1 MKLALIGK
9 NISHSLSPEVY
20 KKFLG
25 DKLTHYNLLDYP
37 QADDIPKA
45 VDLLSNWDGISITS
59 PYKKHFLSESSL
71 VNCPLSIP
79 GINCLRMRNGI
90 VEATNTDFLALKI
103 LLTEH
108 ENEFFKKKI
117 VILGD
122 GVMSKITEII
132 LQKLGFVYEIYS
144 RKLTSNFSDLVF
156 QNCFII
162 NACSREFEFTSKV
175 LENVIFWDF
184 NYNLITHQKTLPFI
198 CEKYINGYFL
208 LETQAKCAIEFW
220 NEPNH
225 L

>member
-20 KKFLG
+20 KKLLG
-25 DKLTHYNLLDYP
+25 DKLTHYDLLDYQEVVEIP
-37 QADDIPKA
+37 QAA
-45 VDLLSNWDGISITS
+45 DLLSKWDGISITS
-59 PYKKHFLSESSL
+59 PYKKHFLSQSSL
-71 VNCPLSIP
+71 VGCPLSIA
-79 GINCLRMRNGI
+79 GINCLRMRNGL
-90 VEATNTDFLALKI
+90 VEATNTDYLALKI
-103 LLTEH
+103 LLKEY
-108 ENEFFKKKI
+108 ENEFNKKKI
-117 VILGD
+117 IILGD

-132 LQKLGFVYEIYS
+132 LQKLGLVYEIYS

-162 NACSREFEFTSKV
+162 NACSREFEFNSKV

-184 NYNLITHQKTLPFI
+184 NYNLIAHQTTLPFI
-198 CEKYINGYFL
+198 CEKYISGYSL